1 MRGGYVTAAVLVL
14 VGTAAGVASAQQVAY
29 RGSAAAGRDFAVY
42 NCDACHIVAA
52 NQELRPLIGNYA
64 PSFFDIANKPK
75 HIVRFLLHVAR
86 DVRVDP
92 PPGER
97 HGLHPAPH
105 VRRADRRGPALPV
118 RLRQRR
124 LRDGADAL
132 STPCL

>member
-64 PSFFDIANKPK
+64 PSFFDIANKPATTE
-75 HIVRFLLHVAR
+75 VSLREFLSHTHAYANMPYPDLTPR
-86 DVRVDP
+86 DLADVMAYILSLR
-92 PPGER
+92 GR
-97 HGLHPAPH
+97 H
-105 VRRADRRGPALPV
+105 
-118 RLRQRR
+118 
-124 LRDGADAL
+124 
-132 STPCL
+132 